1 MTIDFLK
8 GSHKNLVISL
18 SLMVILMFGFSFA
31 LVPIYS
37 VFCKVTGLNGKVDT
51 TQPGKF
57 SYIASLYKLDNPTAH
72 KRRIVVEF
80 DTNKNKDLLC
90 TFSPTHTALEVIPG
104 ELTETSYHIKNLST
118 DRMVIQ
124 SIPSISPGFVAK
136 YLKKLECFCF
146 AQQVLE
152 PGQALD
158 LPLRFWLEPEIPES
172 IHRLTLSYTVFDVSA
187 KNQDQKT

>member
-1 MTIDFLK
+1 MRK
-8 GSHKNLVISL
+8 PSHKTLVIRLGIIAS
-18 SLMVILMFGFSFA
+18 LMFGFSFA

-51 TQPGKF
+51 TEPGKF
-57 SYIASLYKLDNPTAH
+57 SYNASLYKLDNPTAH

-104 ELTETSYHIKNLST
+104 QLTETAYHIKNLST
-118 DRMVIQ
+118 HPMVIQ
-124 SIPSISPGFVAK
+124 AIPSISPGFVAK

-146 AQQVLE
+146 TQQLLE

-172 IHRLTLSYTVFDVSA
+172 IHRLTLSYTVFDVRA
-187 KNQDQKT
+187 KNQKQDHKI